1 MIERVQTI
9 FLFLS
14 SIQLVVV
21 LLGVPLWIDASEQV
35 VDIKNNT
42 LICLPVILVCLMSLI
57 IIFYYKNRLL
67 QMKLCRINI
76 IFNILTLAL
85 YVFLLSFNNFH
96 SLLETN
102 FRFGFFIPFV
112 NFFLLTIALY
122 YIKKDDDLIKS
133 IDRVR

>member
-1 MIERVQTI
+1 MIERLQTI

-14 SIQLVVV
+14 AIQSIVIFI
-21 LLGVPLWIDASEQV
+21 GVPLWIDTSGIQ

-42 LICLPVILVCLMSLI
+42 LICLPLILGCFMSLI
-57 IIFYYKNRLL
+57 IIFSYKNRLL

-76 IFNILTLAL
+76 IFNILIIAL
-85 YVFLLSFNNFH
+85 YVLLLSFNNFQ

-102 FRFGFFIPFV
+102 FRFGFFIPLI
-112 NFFLLTIALY
+112 NLLLITTALY

-133 IDRVR
+133 IDRIR

>member
-14 SIQLVVV
+14 AIQSVVV
-21 LLGVPLWIDASEQV
+21 FVGIPLWIDASGIQ

-42 LICLPVILVCLMSLI
+42 LICLPLILGCFMSLI
-57 IIFYYKNRLL
+57 IIFSYKNRLR

-76 IFNILTLAL
+76 IFNILIIAL
-85 YVFLLSFNNFH
+85 YVFLLSFNNFQ

-102 FRFGFFIPFV
+102 FRFGFFIPLI
-112 NFFLLTIALY
+112 NFLLLTTALY